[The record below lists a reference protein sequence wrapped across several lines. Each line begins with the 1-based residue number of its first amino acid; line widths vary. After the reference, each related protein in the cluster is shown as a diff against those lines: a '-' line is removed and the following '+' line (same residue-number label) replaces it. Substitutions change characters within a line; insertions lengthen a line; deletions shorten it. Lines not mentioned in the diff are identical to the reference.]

1 MWFGVIGL
9 VSAPTNV
16 VSYTRVVSLWFDERR
31 GLALG
36 VMAAAQ
42 GVGAGILPPIVH
54 YATAQGGWPLAVGV
68 IAGIEL
74 LICLPSVAMLVREP
88 MNAGAKASPAADPVQ
103 GRAQNAQ
110 IDSQSLGQI
119 IRRPVFWT
127 LSVAFSIIGFSAY
140 SIGANLAPIFAE
152 LAGLDLGKVAQLQSL
167 LGICVIPGRLLT
179 GMALDRFPA
188 HVVAIIVVALNALAL
203 ALLVSFSDFTIFLV
217 AMAILGFCSGG
228 ESNLM
233 PFMAG
238 RIFGVGSVSRVFGW
252 FLFAFFIGALTG
264 PLVLAKSAAQTGSY
278 IAPLLGLLAAQ
289 IVIIALFW
297 ISAKGS
303 VRPPVPDGAGA

>member
-1 MWFGVIGL
+1 M
-9 VSAPTNV
+9 
-16 VSYTRVVSLWFDERR
+16 
-31 GLALG
+31 AL
-36 VMAAAQ
+36 
-42 GVGAGILPPIVH
+42 
-54 YATAQGGWPLAVGV
+54 
-68 IAGIEL
+68 
-74 LICLPSVAMLVREP
+74 LVREP
-88 MNAGAKASPAADPVQ
+88 MHAGLKAPHAADL
-103 GRAQNAQ
+103 AQSRPQITQ

-140 SIGANLAPIFAE
+140 SVGANLAPIFAE

-179 GMALDRFPA
+179 GMALDRFQA
-188 HVVAIIVVALNALAL
+188 HVVAIIVVALNGLAL

-289 IVIIALFW
+289 VVIIALFW
-297 ISAKGS
+297 MSANGS
-303 VRPPVPDGAGA
+303 VTSPVSDGAGA